1 MTIQDDETLQMYL
14 EESLEHLAD
23 IENDFLAIE
32 ENGANIDEDLVNKVY
47 RAAHSIKGGAGFMG
61 LTNIKDLTHEME
73 NILGKIRGLEIVP
86 TPDIINVMLS
96 AADELKALMGDILNS
111 NNSDISN
118 HIKALQAILEAN
130 QAPSKPKA
138 KKTTVSKPKAAKK
151 KPKKATAPKSK
162 VSEKAPEAEPHR
174 SGDVLPLSFAD
185 GQLAFTTDANKI
197 TPFFDQG
204 KCVYLV
210 KIDVDEQIYDE
221 GKTCQGMLEEM
232 EQTGTIICANFPLH
246 PAEELSSDW
255 TPDVPTMAFLFATI
269 LKPSDVNVLF
279 EIDPEHIL
287 ELRSDQQLYQLD
299 GSPMDRALTEAAPDE
314 PEPENIVGVSKEG
327 LDLEMDMAPE
337 AAETEDPPETDASPE
352 EGANEVDEETD
363 TVAEETELMQEDIH
377 QEIQSIDAKPEV
389 GIEKKAARYEH
400 ETSLR
405 VHVSLLDQLMT
416 LAGELVLSRNQ
427 LLQSMGSSDKRGS
440 EVAGQRIDLITSEL
454 QEAIMLTRMQSIG
467 NVFNKFP
474 RVVRD
479 LARTLGKQVEL
490 SLEGKDVELDKTII
504 EAIGDPLTHL
514 VRNAVD
520 HGIETPDL
528 RKRAGKNPTGH
539 IFLRAYHEAGQVNIE
554 ISDNG
559 QGLDG
564 NKLAAKA
571 MEKGLIT
578 EEQAKVMSAREKTNL
593 IFLPG
598 FSTAEKITDVSGRGV
613 GMDVVKTNLDQ
624 LGGIIDIDSTM
635 GKGTTLRIKLPLTL
649 AIIPCQIVVTGG
661 ERYAI
666 PQVNLEE
673 LLRIPAEQV
682 RHRIE
687 RVGNADVVR
696 LRGNLL
702 PLIRLSE
709 IIGVDALY
717 SDPESGEMKPD
728 RREKLADRRSK
739 KSPREPMEEKNEQ
752 EAEIEEVSSETAP
765 TRRSEDR
772 RFHAASA
779 LNIVVVSTGAI
790 KYGLVV
796 DSLHDSEEIV
806 VKPLGRDLKK
816 CKGYAGATI
825 MGDGRVA
832 LILDVS
838 NLAQMAGL
846 TTVEG
851 TARAAEVAESEREAI
866 RASRDKQSLLVFRSS
881 SEEQFAAPLNL
892 VERIEKIKRN
902 DIEEVG
908 GKQVIKYRGGSLPLF
923 NIDQVANVKP
933 LAEQENL
940 LVIVF
945 VVGGREIGLLAIG
958 PVDAVEV
965 NLTIDGSTLRQPG
978 IMGSAIINDHTTL
991 LVDIVEIVQTLNP
1004 QWFKEPEK
1012 VVDDKGNNATIL
1024 FAEDSNFFRNQ
1035 VKASME
1041 KEGFNVIEAEDGT
1054 IAWSLLQENIKEV
1067 SIVVTDIEMPNMD
1080 GFALTQLIKENPA
1093 YSHLPV
1099 IALTTLAGE
1108 EDIARGKEVGID
1120 DYQIKLDRERLI
1132 RSIHGFLLAAAA

>member
-23 IENDFLAIE
+23 IETDLLAIE
-32 ENGANIDEDLVNKVY
+32 ENGANINEDLVNKVY

-73 NILGKIRGLEIVP
+73 NILGKIRSRDMVP
-86 TPDIINVMLS
+86 TPDIINVLLS
-96 AADELKALMGDILNS
+96 AADQLKALMGDILNS
-111 NNSDISN
+111 NDTDIN
-118 HIKALQAILEAN
+118 MHVRALKAILEAN
-130 QAPSKPKA
+130 HAAASTDTKQASGATKTKTAEKEPKKSAPVSKKAKVPKTATDIETAPSLENLA
-138 KKTTVSKPKAAKK
+138 
-151 KPKKATAPKSK
+151 
-162 VSEKAPEAEPHR
+162 
-174 SGDVLPLSFAD
+174 LSFPGEAPV
-185 GQLAFTTDANKI
+185 LSTDETHVA
-197 TPFFDQG
+197 PFFGEG

-210 KIDVDEQIYDE
+210 KIDVADHIHAQ
-221 GKTCQGMLEEM
+221 GKTCRGLLEEM
-232 EQTGTIICANFPLH
+232 EQTGTIICADVALLP
-246 PAEELSSDW
+246 SDQLKDDW
-255 TPDVPTMAFLFATI
+255 IPDAPTISFLFATI
-269 LKPSDVNVLF
+269 LKPSDINVLF
-279 EIDPEHIL
+279 ESDPDHIM
-287 ELRSDQQLYQLD
+287 ELRPDLRLYGLD
-299 GSPMDRALTEAAPDE
+299 GPGAEPVEKKSSPAPRNEPKPAEPTMTSVDGDIEENNLMDTT
-314 PEPENIVGVSKEG
+314 
-327 LDLEMDMAPE
+327 DMALE
-337 AAETEDPPETDASPE
+337 S
-352 EGANEVDEETD
+352 
-363 TVAEETELMQEDIH
+363 EETETMLEDF
-377 QEIQSIDAKPEV
+377 QQSTPFSDTKAEPGNERKSAK
-389 GIEKKAARYEH
+389 YEH

-467 NVFNKFP
+467 NVFNRFP

-479 LARTLGKQVEL
+479 LARNLGKQVEL
-490 SLEGKDVELDKTII
+490 TLEGKDVELDKTII

-520 HGIETPDL
+520 HGIEKPDV
-528 RKRAGKNPTGH
+528 RKRAGKNPVGQ
-539 IFLRAYHEAGQVNIE
+539 IALRAYHEAGQVNIE
-554 ISDNG
+554 ISDDG
-559 QGLDG
+559 QGLNG
-564 NKLAAKA
+564 NNLAAKA
-571 MEKGLIT
+571 VEKGLIT

-598 FSTAEKITDVSGRGV
+598 FSTAEKVTDVSGRGV
-613 GMDVVKTNLDQ
+613 GMDVVKTNLDS
-624 LGGIIDIDSTM
+624 LGGIIDIDSKP

-682 RHRIE
+682 RSRIE

-717 SDPESGEMKPD
+717 ADPADGETKAD
-728 RREKLADRRSK
+728 RRKALADRRSK
-739 KSPREPMEEKNEQ
+739 KSPMLSTDDID
-752 EAEIEEVSSETAP
+752 AEETAGDEATKSEEAP
-765 TRRSEDR
+765 RRSQDR
-772 RFHAASA
+772 RYHAASA

-796 DSLHDSEEIV
+796 DTLHDSEEIV

-851 TARAAEVAESEREAI
+851 TARAAEVAESEREAM
-866 RASRDKQSLLVFRSS
+866 RTSRDKQSLLLFRSAAD
-881 SEEQFAAPLNL
+881 EQFAAPLNL
-892 VERIEKIKRN
+892 VERIEKIKRR

-965 NLTIDGSTLRQPG
+965 NLNVDGSTLRQPG

-1004 QWFKEPEK
+1004 QWFKELEK
-1012 VVDDKGNNATIL
+1012 IVDEDGNGATVL

-1041 KEGFNVIEAEDGT
+1041 KEGFNVLEAEDGAV
-1054 IAWSLLQENIKEV
+1054 AWSLLQENIKDV
-1067 SIVVTDIEMPNMD
+1067 SIVVTDIEMPNID
-1080 GFALTQLIKENPA
+1080 GFALTRMIKENPA

-1132 RSIHGFLLAAAA
+1132 RSIHGFLVAAAA